1 MKPSKKQERNK
12 FPKPTYWLKDWQVIY
27 NRKRF
32 LLYVFFETFRSSPSS
47 WSWFARSGLLK
58 NNFLISNF
66 SSIFLASQG
75 FQYVSGSSATVTGF
89 HRWIKVF
96 EVNFF
101 MRKTFFLMLKSGRQ
115 NLAHSWSIWPWMNV
129 LKLKSIKIDVYFI
142 DKVKTWIRILWCLLE
157 L

>member
-12 FPKPTYWLKDWQVIY
+12 FPKPTYWLKDWLVIY

-32 LLYVFFETFRSSPSS
+32 FLYVFFETFRSSPSS

-58 NNFLISNF
+58 NNNFLISKF
-66 SSIFLASQG
+66 SSIFLASQR
-75 FQYVSGSSATVTGF
+75 FQYVSRSNATGF

-115 NLAHSWSIWPWMNV
+115 NLAHSWSIAHFGKEW
-129 LKLKSIKIDVYFI
+129 
-142 DKVKTWIRILWCLLE
+142 
-157 L
+157 